1 MIAGL
6 SRIEEQMTAARY
18 FDAFPW
24 ERPALDPEMSAG
36 DFLDAL

>member
-1 MIAGL
+1 MISGL
-6 SRIEEQMTAARY
+6 SRSEEMMAAGSY

-24 ERPALDPEMSAG
+24 ERPAPDPEMAAG